1 MLRHCLLPDR
11 GHLRLEGPDAVPFL
25 QNLVS
30 NDVAR
35 AGPER
40 AVYATLLTPQG
51 RFLFDFLVVGD
62 GAALVLDAEAPRLAD
77 LQKRLTLYRMR
88 SKVTIENRTGQ
99 WVTGTAWGEGA
110 AAAFGLGAEAG
121 SSRAI
126 EDAIAFV
133 DPRLAALGVRVAGPE
148 ATVSRLLS
156 AAGEAGGHAAWDRH
170 RLSLGVP
177 DGSRDVPV
185 EKGLLLEHN
194 FEELNA
200 IDFKK
205 GCYIGQELTAR
216 TKYRGLVKKRLYM
229 VTADGPLPAPGTL
242 VMRGEHE
249 AGTMYSSADGTGLAL
264 LRLEDVATGEPL
276 RAGEA
281 LLHPAKPDWAS
292 F

>member
-11 GHLRLEGPDAVPFL
+11 GHLRLGGAEAVPFL

-35 AGPER
+35 AGPDR

-51 RFLFDFLVVGD
+51 RFLFDFLVAGE
-62 GAALVLDAEAPRLAD
+62 GEALLLDAEAPRLAD
-77 LQKRLTLYRMR
+77 LQKRLTLYRLR
-88 SKVTIENRTGQ
+88 SKVTIEKKD
-99 WVTGTAWGEGA
+99 WVTGTLWGEGA
-110 AAAFGLGAEAG
+110 AAALGLGGEAG
-121 SSRAI
+121 SARAV
-126 EDAIAFV
+126 EDAIVFV
-133 DPRLAALGVRVAGPE
+133 DPRLAALGLRVIGPE
-148 ATVSRLLS
+148 ASVARLLS
-156 AAGEAGGHAAWDRH
+156 TAGEASDFAAWDRH
-170 RLSLGVP
+170 RLDLGVP

-216 TKYRGLVKKRLYM
+216 TKYRGLVKKRLYK
-229 VTADGPLPAPGTL
+229 VTADGALPAPGTL

-249 AGTMYSSADGTGLAL
+249 AGTMCSSADGAGLAL

-276 RAGEA
+276 KAGEA
-281 LLHPAKPDWAS
+281 VLHPVKPDWAS

>member
-11 GHLRLEGPDAVPFL
+11 GHLRLGGAEAVPFL

-30 NDVAR
+30 NDVSR
-35 AGPER
+35 AGPDR

-51 RFLFDFLVVGD
+51 RFLFDFLVAGD
-62 GAALVLDAEAPRLAD
+62 GEALLLDAEAPRLAD
-77 LQKRLTLYRMR
+77 LQKRLTLYRLR
-88 SKVTIENRTGQ
+88 SKVSIEKKD
-99 WVTGTAWGEGA
+99 WVTGALWGEGA
-110 AAAFGLGAEAG
+110 AAALGLGEEAG
-121 SSRAI
+121 SARAV

-133 DPRLAALGVRVAGPE
+133 DPRLAALGVRVMGPE
-148 ATVSRLLS
+148 ASVSELLGS
-156 AAGEAGGHAAWDRH
+156 VGEASDFAAWDRH
-170 RLSLGVP
+170 RLDLGVP

-216 TKYRGLVKKRLYM
+216 TKYRGLVKKRLYK
-229 VTADGPLPAPGTL
+229 VTAVGPLPAPGTL

-249 AGTMYSSADGTGLAL
+249 AGTMYSSADGVGLAL

-281 LLHPAKPDWAS
+281 VLHPVKPDWAS